1 MPHEVR
7 VLSWAQLLLCIRLRA
22 GERGFICTDRNL
34 VVPSEEFE
42 VKHRK
47 RACFDKVCERRN
59 VQVTGIRISNAN
71 RAAFTIV
78 RRSTIDA
85 LRSISRS
92 PSSYRTSSRWNLAT
106 SFPLG
111 TV

>member
-42 VKHRK
+42 VKYASK
-47 RACFDKVCERRN
+47 TCV
-59 VQVTGIRISNAN
+59 
-71 RAAFTIV
+71 
-78 RRSTIDA
+78 
-85 LRSISRS
+85 LR
-92 PSSYRTSSRWNLAT
+92 
-106 SFPLG
+106 
-111 TV
+111 